1 MGFVID
7 YAVPLCS
14 APVSDLLRVLTLFIS
29 RLGSLGETARR
40 SSEPEQA
47 GDPERGEQ
55 DDDQQ
60 QPPVAGEEAEDAA
73 HDHAS
78 ATREGTAHGQFLL
91 EQGLSLG
98 EEVARPRGDPS
109 GHGQ

>member
-1 MGFVID
+1 MPRE
-7 YAVPLCS
+7 AV
-14 APVSDLLRVLTLFIS
+14 
-29 RLGSLGETARR
+29 RR
-40 SSEPEQA
+40 STEPEQA
-47 GDPERGEQ
+47 GEPGRAEQ

-60 QPPVAGEEAEDAA
+60 QPPVAPEEPEDAA

-91 EQGLSLG
+91 EQGLSPE
-98 EEVARPRGDPS
+98 EEVARPRGDPG